1 MAITVKSLVVG
12 IGVALILY
20 ANSIILATMAL
31 SPNLNQSVLYAFL
44 ADGIIFA
51 LIGAGLLFW
60 QAKINGR

>member
-1 MAITVKSLVVG
+1 MVKSLTVA
-12 IGVALILY
+12 IGVVLILY

-31 SPNLNQSVLYAFL
+31 SPTLNPYVLSAFV

-60 QAKINGR
+60 QATTKVR